1 MGKSKKN
8 KPSVGWIKVSRKLV
22 ENPISSKPT
31 YLSVWIHLLLM
42 ANHKETYFIWNNK
55 KQTLKPGQLLT
66 GLKKL
71 SKKTGIPQGTV
82 YRILKY
88 LENEKQIEQKKTTKF
103 TVITIVNWGKYQTG
117 EGQNEKQIE
126 NRLKTN
132 EKQIETYKNV
142 NKNDNKNVKENI
154 SKDIAKPSYG
164 NKDINTC
171 IEYLKEKV
179 GGQLDGTEKSN
190 RQYCY
195 NLIRKIKKGYPDLDA
210 VEQVKIVIDIAT
222 ADPFHSKNAT
232 SFKYLFYNFVK
243 IIKQA
248 KENTNRVVEIK

>member
-8 KPSVGWIKVSRKLV
+8 KLSVGWIKVSRKLV

-103 TVITIVNWGKYQTG
+103 TIITIVNWGKYQTS

-142 NKNDNKNVKENI
+142 NKNVNENVKENI
-154 SKDIAKPSYG
+154 SKDTDKSSYG
-164 NKDINTC
+164 NKDVKDLKEFLIKNYPKALDGITDSRKLWNLRQVC
-171 IEYLKEKV
+171 IPRKNSDEWMNEKWKKNFANFLVLYLRETEEEYLVGSVDKLKEKV
-179 GGQLDGTEKSN
+179 KLWREYRGKLN
-190 RQYCY
+190 
-195 NLIRKIKKGYPDLDA
+195 
-210 VEQVKIVIDIAT
+210 
-222 ADPFHSKNAT
+222 
-232 SFKYLFYNFVK
+232 
-243 IIKQA
+243 
-248 KENTNRVVEIK
+248 